1 MLFGLILSARCF
13 FRYLNAKAICY
24 IPCLPIIFLDL
35 LREIFMIKKIAISAV
50 VALPFPFLL
59 FLAGSRLDVF
69 QSETSAIEFLNSG
82 NGVVFYAAAFLLF
95 VVSSVISSMF
105 FSSESSSSSDYDDE
119 QDDSESGP
127 EGKERGT
134 VKWFNVNKGFGFITT
149 EAGDDIFVHF
159 RSIRGRGRRSLRQG
173 QSVRFDISQ
182 GDKGLQAD
190 NVSVAR

>member
-1 MLFGLILSARCF
+1 
-13 FRYLNAKAICY
+13 
-24 IPCLPIIFLDL
+24 
-35 LREIFMIKKIAISAV
+35 MIKKIIISAV

-69 QSETSAIEFLNSG
+69 SSEASAIEFLKSG
-82 NGVVFYAAAFLLF
+82 NGAVFYAAAFILF
-95 VVSSVISSMF
+95 VVSSVMANMF
-105 FSSESSSSSDYDDE
+105 FSSESSDGYDSED
-119 QDDSESGP
+119 DDSDAESGP

-149 EAGDDIFVHF
+149 ESGDDIFVHF

-173 QSVRFDISQ
+173 QNVRFDISR

-190 NVSVAR
+190 NVSVTS

>member
-1 MLFGLILSARCF
+1 
-13 FRYLNAKAICY
+13 
-24 IPCLPIIFLDL
+24 
-35 LREIFMIKKIAISAV
+35 MIKKIIISAV

-69 QSETSAIEFLNSG
+69 ASETSAIEFLKSDEG
-82 NGVVFYAAAFLLF
+82 IQFYIVAFVLF
-95 VVSSVISSMF
+95 VVSSVMANMF
-105 FSSESSSSSDYDDE
+105 FSSESTASFSE
-119 QDDSESGP
+119 QDDSDDESGP

-173 QSVRFDISQ
+173 QSVRFDISR
-182 GDKGLQAD
+182 GDKGMQAD
-190 NVSVAR
+190 NVSVVQ